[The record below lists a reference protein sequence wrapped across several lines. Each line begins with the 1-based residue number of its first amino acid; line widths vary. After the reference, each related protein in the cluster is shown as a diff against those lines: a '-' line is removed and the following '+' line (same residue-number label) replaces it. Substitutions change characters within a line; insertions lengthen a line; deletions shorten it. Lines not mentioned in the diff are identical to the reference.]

1 MPGDFFFSNGMAF
14 LLLLAPAAPLVMLLA
29 LVWPSSREKLVRAA
43 PWAALPALLLGLLL
57 PEDVQLGL
65 PGTWWQAGL
74 ILDDLG
80 RFFLV
85 VNALLWLLSGVFA
98 TAWFRGDQKKHL
110 FMAFYLAAMAGHF
123 GLTLAQDIPTF
134 YLCFALMGFSA
145 YGLVVH
151 EGTRASRRAGR
162 LYLFMLMIGELGLFG
177 GVTLAATQS
186 TSMLLPGLGGSWV
199 PGFSA
204 VMLFATGFGIKAGM
218 LGGHGWLPLA
228 HPAAPVPASAVL
240 SAVMI
245 KAGLFGWLRF
255 TPLESGWAAAWSGS
269 FFSGLMLLGGIA
281 AVYGAVVG
289 LWQKGPKTILAYS
302 SVSQMGWL
310 TLLLGAYLA
319 RPDIGGPGL
328 SALLLFV
335 LHHALAKSTLFLGV
349 GMLQRNMGVSRRLVW
364 WLLLLPAAAL
374 AGVPATSGILAKFAL
389 ETMVGL
395 QENVTFL
402 TPMLFL
408 ATLGTTLLM
417 GRFLLTAAHHGP
429 DAEKVKVSIDF
440 GLWLP
445 WLFLLGLSAT
455 LPWFW
460 LLYAFPD
467 EAATW
472 IGAVWSVDVL
482 LKALSPI
489 LVCGFL
495 GAIFIHR
502 PWPRATLFGTALLAG
517 QRIWRCQQK
526 RCLRRWWRQQQAAAL
541 HFERRLQQ
549 WPMAGRA
556 LILLAVLLGTSLLLA
571 F

>member
-1 MPGDFFFSNGMAF
+1 MPGDFFFGNSAAF
-14 LLLLAPAAPLVMLLA
+14 LLLLAPAAPLVFLLA
-29 LVWPSSREKLVRAA
+29 LAWPASREKLGRIA
-43 PWAALPALLLGLLL
+43 PWSALPALLLGLLL
-57 PEDVQLGL
+57 PGDVQLGL

-98 TAWFRGDQKKHL
+98 TTWFRGDRRIHL

-123 GLTLAQDIPTF
+123 GLTLALDIPTF

-151 EGTRASRRAGR
+151 EGTRFSRRAGR

-177 GVTLAATQS
+177 GVALASTQS
-186 TSMLLPGLGGSWV
+186 SSMVLPGLGGSWV
-199 PGFSA
+199 PGFTA
-204 VMLFATGFGIKAGM
+204 VMLFAVGFGIKAGM

-245 KAGLFGWLRF
+245 KAGVFGWLRL
-255 TPLESGWAAAWSGS
+255 TPLESGWTAAWSGPL
-269 FFSGLMLLGGIA
+269 FSGLMLLGGIA
-281 AVYGAVVG
+281 AIYGTVVG

-319 RPDIGGPGL
+319 CPDMGGLGL

-335 LHHALAKSTLFLGV
+335 LHHALAKGTLFLGV

-374 AGVPATSGILAKFAL
+374 AGVPATSGFLAKFAL

-395 QENVTFL
+395 QESVTLL

-417 GRFLLTAAHHGP
+417 GRFLWKAACHGL
-429 DAEKVKVSIDF
+429 DAKKVEASFDL
-440 GLWLP
+440 GLWVP
-445 WLFLLGLSAT
+445 WLLLLGLSAS

-460 LLYAFPD
+460 LLYAVPD
-467 EAATW
+467 EAAAW

-482 LKALSPI
+482 LKTLLP
-489 LVCGFL
+489 LLLGGFL
-495 GAIFIHR
+495 VVIVILW
-502 PWPRATLFGTALLAG
+502 PWRRVLLFGTALFVG
-517 QRIWRCQQK
+517 QRIWRRNQQ
-526 RCLRRWWRQQQAAAL
+526 RYLRRWWRQQQAAAL

-571 F
+571 H